1 MLIYHKKL
9 SLVKTKES
17 YENRKKEC
25 FVTDIIII
33 LITIIIIIRIVF
45 FHADRFT
52 KIPKQIRLTLF

>member
-33 LITIIIIIRIVF
+33 LIIIIIIRIVF